1 MTADIRWKQR
11 FSNYTKA
18 LGQLGGA
25 VRLSGSRPLSDLEK
39 QGLIQAFEFTRELA
53 WNVLKDF
60 YESQGTSGL
69 QGSRDAVRLAFKRG
83 LIEAGDIWMA
93 MIESR
98 NRTSHT
104 YDEGT
109 MEDIVQDICRLYY
122 PEFVRLNE
130 TLVRLDYARE

>member
-39 QGLIQAFEFTRELA
+39 QGLIQAFEFTHELA

-83 LIEAGDIWMA
+83 LIEAGDVWMA